1 MKPGQV
7 LHCPGAFLAGFP
19 RFRRGLIPAGC
30 VSRSADSPGRFPGVL
45 SLSCCR
51 RLLIQPRRAF
61 PAVPLSPSPAS
72 VPLPFSPPLFSF
84 LPASPRLSLPG
95 CCVSVARAE
104 RCPLCLRGYGGRGVP
119 VSVADCLP
127 AVLPVVA
134 RSCLRACC
142 LCFPAWVLPC
152 LACFSPSGSADR
164 SRCAVSGDDLRQG
177 FGGIW
182 QAVRGFLVGGAG
194 GLPRYSYYVSKKD
207 FLRSRYALRFK
218 ASGAFCSC
226 TGLYFNVSGFPSQ
239 IFRGLW
245 ALLQMIPAWVL
256 IVSGCLFI
264 CSGCPSPVLPV
275 SRSELP
281 GGASASERVRRWF
294 VPGLSLSG

>member
-7 LHCPGAFLAGFP
+7 LHCPGGFSGGVS

-61 PAVPLSPSPAS
+61 PAVP
-72 VPLPFSPPLFSF
+72 PLPFSRLCSLSF
-84 LPASPRLSLPG
+84 LSPFFPPRLAPYSLPG
-95 CCVSVARAE
+95 CCVSVARDE

-127 AVLPVVA
+127 AVLPAVA

-152 LACFSPSGSADR
+152 LVCFSPSGSAD
-164 SRCAVSGDDLRQG
+164 
-177 FGGIW
+177 
-182 QAVRGFLVGGAG
+182 
-194 GLPRYSYYVSKKD
+194 
-207 FLRSRYALRFK
+207 
-218 ASGAFCSC
+218 
-226 TGLYFNVSGFPSQ
+226 
-239 IFRGLW
+239 
-245 ALLQMIPAWVL
+245 
-256 IVSGCLFI
+256 
-264 CSGCPSPVLPV
+264 
-275 SRSELP
+275 LP
-281 GGASASERVRRWF
+281 GVLCP
-294 VPGLSLSG
+294 VMISGRGSGEYGKLYGVILWGVL